1 MKKMLKD
8 KKEAAVVMCEAAMLM
23 KELADYFYYQVFP
36 EERPEEDTAPEPKQT
51 APEVTLEEV
60 RGVLAALSHAGKA
73 AVVKQLLKGFR
84 ASKLS
89 QVDPKDY
96 WVLMAQA
103 QEAQNA
109 Q

>member
-1 MKKMLKD
+1 MLKD

-36 EERPEEDTAPEPKQT
+36 EERPEEEAPPKQKQEV
-51 APEVTLEEV
+51 PETTLEDV
-60 RGVLAALSHAGKA
+60 RGVLAALSQAGKT
-73 AVVKQLLKGFR
+73 AVVKKLLQGFG
-84 ASKLS
+84 AAKLS